1 VRSWASQAEDVLV
14 GQQIAPGGSAGLL
27 EEGGTLM
34 LDFGT
39 LPPEVNS
46 SRMFAG
52 PGSGPIMAAASAWQ
66 AIASQLD
73 SVARGYAA
81 VILGLQGETWS
92 GSASTA
98 MADAA
103 QPYVEWLA
111 TAAAKAE
118 ETAGQARAAGG
129 AYESAY
135 AATVP
140 PALVT
145 ANRARYVALV
155 TANIF
160 GQNTTQIAATEAE
173 YAEMW
178 AQDAAAMYNYA
189 ASSSAATTLTPFS
202 EPPQTTTA
210 AAQYAQAAAVTQA
223 VGSSTASNSQ
233 STLSQLLAALP
244 QQLQTLATAGSSGST
259 ASLSSLWSSFI
270 TGVTDFDHLVDPGI
284 YGAAIAR
291 TFFSGGSFQLASAR
305 SAIQNLPKVA
315 EGDAGAPAAKAQ
327 SFVLAGVGRAA
338 PIGGLSVPQ
347 TWASATPV
355 ASAVEQPQW
364 MSEMDLGAVP
374 ASADTTVASTAGA
387 GPMVGMNPAAGPYA
401 RSSVN
406 NVLRVAPRRFTMP
419 RPALG
424 G

>member
-1 VRSWASQAEDVLV
+1 
-14 GQQIAPGGSAGLL
+14 
-27 EEGGTLM
+27 M
-34 LDFGT
+34 LDFGV

-46 SRMFAG
+46 GRMFAG

-66 AIASQLD
+66 AMASQLD
-73 SVARGYAA
+73 SAARGYAA
-81 VILGLQGETWS
+81 VVLGLQGETWS
-92 GSASTA
+92 GSAATA

-118 ETAGQARAAGG
+118 ETAGQARAAGA

-155 TANIF
+155 AANTF

-189 ASSSAATTLTPFS
+189 ASSSAATTLTPFT
-202 EPPQTTTA
+202 EPPQTTNA
-210 AAQYAQAAAVTQA
+210 AAQPAQAAAVTQA

-233 STLSQLLAALP
+233 STLSQVLAALP
-244 QQLQTLATAGSSGST
+244 HQLQSLATAESSTST
-259 ASLSSLWSSFI
+259 TSSLSSLWSSFI
-270 TGVTDFDHLVDPGI
+270 TEVTDFDHLVDPGI

-291 TFFSGGSFQLASAR
+291 TFFSGGSFQLAASRIA
-305 SAIQNLPKVA
+305 APIKDLPKVA
-315 EGDAGAPAAKAQ
+315 Q
-327 SFVLAGVGRAA
+327 SIVPQGVRGLVLADVGRAT

-355 ASAVEQPQW
+355 ASAAEEPQW

-387 GPMVGMNPAAGPYA
+387 GPMVGMSPAAGPYA
-401 RSSVN
+401 RPSVN
-406 NVLRVAPRRFTMP
+406 NVLRVAPRRFMMP
-419 RPALG
+419 RPVLG

>member
-1 VRSWASQAEDVLV
+1 
-14 GQQIAPGGSAGLL
+14 
-27 EEGGTLM
+27 M
-34 LDFGT
+34 LDFGA

-46 SRMFAG
+46 GRMYAG
-52 PGSGPIMAAASAWQ
+52 PDSGPITAAASAWQ
-66 AIASQLD
+66 AIAGQLD
-73 SVARGYAA
+73 SVARGYTA

-103 QPYVEWLA
+103 QPYVEWIA
-111 TAAAKAE
+111 TAAATAE
-118 ETAGQARAAGG
+118 ETAGQARAAGA

-155 TANIF
+155 AANIF

-173 YAEMW
+173 YAQMW

-189 ASSSAATTLTPFS
+189 ASSAAATTLTPFS

-210 AAQYAQAAAVTQA
+210 AAQPAQAAAVAQA
-223 VGSSTASNSQ
+223 LGSSTASNAQ

-244 QQLQTLATAGSSGST
+244 QQLQSLATAGSGSSGST
-259 ASLSSLWSSFI
+259 TTSLTSLWTTFI
-270 TGVTDFDHLVDPGI
+270 DSVTDFDHLSQPGV

-291 TFFSGGSFQLASAR
+291 TFFSGGSYQLAAAR
-305 SAIQNLPKVA
+305 TTVQGADLPKI
-315 EGDAGAPAAKAQ
+315 AGGTGGAAAKAQ
-327 SFVLAGVGRAA
+327 SLVPQSVRGPVLAGVGRAA
-338 PIGGLSVPQ
+338 PIGGLAVPQ

-355 ASAVEQPQW
+355 ASAVEEPQW
-364 MSEMDLGAVP
+364 MSDMDLGAVP
-374 ASADTTVASTAGA
+374 ASADTTVGTTAGA
-387 GPMVGMNPAAGPYA
+387 GPMVGMSPAPSPWA
-401 RSSVN
+401 RTSVN

-419 RPALG
+419 RPVSG

>member
-1 VRSWASQAEDVLV
+1 
-14 GQQIAPGGSAGLL
+14 
-27 EEGGTLM
+27 M
-34 LDFGT
+34 LDFGA

-46 SRMFAG
+46 GRMYAG
-52 PGSGPIMAAASAWQ
+52 PGSGPITAAASAWQ
-66 AIASQLD
+66 AIAGQLD
-73 SVARGYAA
+73 SVARGYTA

-103 QPYVEWLA
+103 QPYVEWIA
-111 TAAAKAE
+111 TAAATAE
-118 ETAGQARAAGG
+118 ETAGQARAAGA

-155 TANIF
+155 AANIF

-173 YAEMW
+173 YAQMW

-189 ASSSAATTLTPFS
+189 ASSAAATTLTPFS

-210 AAQYAQAAAVTQA
+210 AAQPAQAAAVAQA
-223 VGSSTASNSQ
+223 LVSSTASNAQ

-244 QQLQTLATAGSSGST
+244 QQLQSLATAGSSAST
-259 ASLSSLWSSFI
+259 SSPLSSLWSSFI
-270 TGVTDFDHLVDPGI
+270 DGVTDFDHLSQPGV

-291 TFFSGGSFQLASAR
+291 TFFSGGSYQLAAAR
-305 SAIQNLPKVA
+305 TAVQGTGLPKIA
-315 EGDAGAPAAKAQ
+315 QGDAGVPAAKAQ
-327 SFVLAGVGRAA
+327 SLVPQGVRGPVLAGVGRAA
-338 PIGGLSVPQ
+338 PIGGLAVPQ

-355 ASAVEQPQW
+355 ASAVEEPQW
-364 MSEMDLGAVP
+364 MSDMDLGAVP
-374 ASADTTVASTAGA
+374 ASADTTVGTTARA
-387 GPMVGMNPAAGPYA
+387 GPMVGMSPAPSPWA
-401 RSSVN
+401 RTSVN

-419 RPALG
+419 RPVSG

>member
-1 VRSWASQAEDVLV
+1 
-14 GQQIAPGGSAGLL
+14 
-27 EEGGTLM
+27 M
-34 LDFGT
+34 LDFGA

-46 SRMFAG
+46 GRMYAG

-73 SVARGYAA
+73 SVAGGYTA
-81 VILGLQGETWS
+81 VISGLQGETWS

-111 TAAAKAE
+111 TAAAEAE
-118 ETAGQARAAGG
+118 ETAGQARAAGA

-145 ANRARYVALV
+145 ANRAWYAALV
-155 TANIF
+155 AANIF
-160 GQNTTQIAATEAE
+160 GQNTTQIAASEAE

-210 AAQYAQAAAVTQA
+210 AAQPEQAAAVAQA
-223 VGSSTASNSQ
+223 LGSSTASNSQ
-233 STLSQLLAALP
+233 STLSQLLTALP
-244 QQLQTLATAGSSGST
+244 QQLQSLSTAGSSTSS
-259 ASLSSLWSSFI
+259 ASLSSLWTSFI
-270 TGVTDFDHLVDPGI
+270 TGVTDFDHLSQPGI
-284 YGAAIAR
+284 YGVAIAR
-291 TFFSGGSFQLASAR
+291 TFFSGGSYQLASAR
-305 SAIQNLPKVA
+305 SVIQNLPKIA
-315 EGDAGAPAAKAQ
+315 EGDAGAPAARAQ
-327 SFVLAGVGRAA
+327 SFVPQGVRGPVLADVGRAA
-338 PIGGLSVPQ
+338 PIGRLSVPQ

-355 ASAVEQPQW
+355 ASAVEEPQW

-387 GPMVGMNPAAGPYA
+387 GPMVGMSPAAGPYG

-406 NVLRVAPRRFTMP
+406 NVLRVPPRRFTMP
-419 RPALG
+419 RPSSG

>member
-1 VRSWASQAEDVLV
+1 
-14 GQQIAPGGSAGLL
+14 
-27 EEGGTLM
+27 M

-111 TAAAKAE
+111 TVAAKAE

-210 AAQYAQAAAVTQA
+210 AVQSAQAAAVTQA

-244 QQLQTLATAGSSGST
+244 QQLQSLATAGSSGST

-305 SAIQNLPKVA
+305 SAIQNLPKIA
-315 EGDAGAPAAKAQ
+315 EGDAGALAAKAQ
-327 SFVLAGVGRAA
+327 SFVPQGVRGSVLAGVGRAA

-347 TWASATPV
+347 TWASTTLV

-374 ASADTTVASTAGA
+374 ASADTTVATTAGA
-387 GPMVGMNPAAGPYA
+387 GPMVGMSPAAGPYA
-401 RSSVN
+401 RPSVN

-419 RPALG
+419 RPAPG

>member
-1 VRSWASQAEDVLV
+1 
-14 GQQIAPGGSAGLL
+14 
-27 EEGGTLM
+27 M
-34 LDFGT
+34 LDFGA

-46 SRMFAG
+46 GRMYAG

-81 VILGLQGETWS
+81 VISGLEGETWS

-103 QPYVEWLA
+103 QPYIAWLA
-111 TAAAKAE
+111 TTATQAE
-118 ETAGQARAAGG
+118 ATAGQARAAGA

-140 PALVT
+140 PVLVA
-145 ANRARYVALV
+145 ANRAWYAALV
-155 TANIF
+155 AANIF
-160 GQNTTQIAATEAE
+160 GQNTTQIAASESE
-173 YAEMW
+173 YAAMW
-178 AQDAAAMYNYA
+178 AQDATVMYTYA

-210 AAQYAQAAAVTQA
+210 AAQATQAAAVTQA
-223 VGSSTASNSQ
+223 MGSSTASNSP

-244 QQLQTLATAGSSGST
+244 QQLQSLSAAGSSAST
-259 ASLSSLWSSFI
+259 SSASLSSLFSSFI
-270 TGVTDFDHLVDPGI
+270 TGVTDFDHLSQPGI

-291 TFFSGGSFQLASAR
+291 TFFSGGSYQLAAAR
-305 SAIQNLPKVA
+305 TAVQGKDLPKIA
-315 EGDAGAPAAKAQ
+315 EGDAGGAAARAQ
-327 SFVLAGVGRAA
+327 SVTPQGVRGPVLAEVGRSA

-347 TWASATPV
+347 AWASATPV
-355 ASAVEQPQW
+355 ASAVEEPQW
-364 MSEMDLGAVP
+364 MSDADLGAVP
-374 ASADTTVASTAGA
+374 GSADTTVGSTAGA
-387 GPMVGMNPAAGPYA
+387 GPMVGMSPTAGSYG

-406 NVLRVAPRRFTMP
+406 NVLRVPARRFTMP
-419 RPALG
+419 RPSSG